1 MIGLTIALL
10 MMRIE
15 APLTSPSAA
24 CELGRLVIADLRP
37 VYAGNTYVEV
47 DPRRSEL
54 MKLCPNLHM
63 YRPRGIAVAGPK
75 ARFCVSAKATAVR
88 CQDTHSGIYTIER
101 PRTVAS
107 PSHAAVEVWFQCGG
121 TCGRGYIY
129 FYVRNAK
136 GWHRDGEPVPAGVS

>member
-15 APLTSPSAA
+15 APLTSPSDA

-47 DPRRSEL
+47 DPRKSEL
-54 MKLCPNLHM
+54 MKLCPDLHM
-63 YRPRGIAVAGPK
+63 YRPKGVAVASPHV
-75 ARFCVSAKATAVR
+75 RSCVSGKVTPVR
-88 CQDTHSGIYTIER
+88 CQSMHSGIYTIEQ
-101 PRTVAS
+101 PRTVAA
-107 PSHAAVEVWFQCGG
+107 PNHAAVEVWFQCGA

-136 GWHRDGEPVPAGVS
+136 RWRRDGEPVPAGVS